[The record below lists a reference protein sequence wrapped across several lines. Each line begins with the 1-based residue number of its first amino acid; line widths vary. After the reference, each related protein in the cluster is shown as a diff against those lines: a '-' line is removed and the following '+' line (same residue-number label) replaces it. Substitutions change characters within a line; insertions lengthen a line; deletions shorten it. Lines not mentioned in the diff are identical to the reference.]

1 MAVNATRVSL
11 WRQTAFLK
19 LWSAQSVSTF
29 GSMISRVAV
38 PFMAILVLNASPGQ
52 IAVLQGANILPAFL
66 IGLVAGVWVDRLRRR
81 PLLIAADLGRAVLLG
96 SIPVLAVV
104 GRLHIEQVYV
114 VAIAVSLLTVLFDV
128 AEQSYLPT
136 VVARDHLLDAN
147 SKLAA
152 TASIAEVGGFGV
164 AGWLVQLFT
173 APVAIAIDAA
183 SFVVSAAFLSGIR
196 TPEPRSD
203 PQAGGSTNVWREMI
217 DGLKTLA
224 ADRSLRGLALS
235 VALLEF
241 SFGIVGTVYALYA
254 LRELGFEPGLLGL
267 VFAVG
272 GISSLVAALVAQR
285 VTRRL
290 GTGRTMVTGLVL
302 AGVGIL
308 FLSFARGAG
317 LAALVLLVAQQVVGD
332 GGATIF
338 EINQSSLRQTIAPTA
353 LLGRINAGTR
363 FGALGAT
370 LLGTALG
377 GILGQTAGYR
387 PALIVG
393 ALAMFAGALV
403 VARSPIAVGQV
414 DGFPPS

>member
-1 MAVNATRVSL
+1 LSATTGSL
-11 WRQTAFLK
+11 WRHVDFLK

-29 GSMISRVAV
+29 GSMITRVAL

-52 IAVLQGANILPAFL
+52 VAILQGADILPAFL

-81 PLLIAADLGRAVLLG
+81 PLLIAADLGRAILLG
-96 SIPVLAVV
+96 SIPVLAFA
-104 GRLHIEQVYV
+104 GRLHIEQVYL
-114 VAIAVSLLTVLFDV
+114 IAVGASLLTVLFDV

-147 SKLAA
+147 GKLAA

-173 APVAIAIDAA
+173 APVAIAIDAV
-183 SFVVSAAFLSGIR
+183 SFLVSAVFVLSIR
-196 TPEPRSD
+196 TPEPRSHA
-203 PQAGGSTNVWREMI
+203 PAQSANVWREMI
-217 DGLKTLA
+217 DGLRALA
-224 ADRSLRGLALS
+224 AERSLRALAVS
-235 VALLEF
+235 VALLDF
-241 SFGIVGTVYALYA
+241 SFGIVGTIYALYA
-254 LRELGFEPGLLGL
+254 LRELGFHPGLLGL

-272 GISSLVAALVAQR
+272 GIGSLAAAVLAQH

-290 GTGRTMVTGLVL
+290 GIGRTMVTGLAL

-308 FLSFARGAG
+308 FLSLARGAG
-317 LAALVLLVAQQVVGD
+317 LAALLLLVAQQVIGD
-332 GGATIF
+332 GGATIY
-338 EINQSSLRQTIAPTA
+338 EINQSSLRQAIAPAA

-377 GILGQTAGYR
+377 GVLGQTVGYR
-387 PALIVG
+387 PTLIFG
-393 ALAMFAGALV
+393 ALAMFAAALV
-403 VARSPIAVGQV
+403 VLRS
-414 DGFPPS
+414 GFPSPARGGG